1 MRVNFEKETLD
12 TKQKIKELLC
22 LNLNLKKNLRELHKK
37 VFKLYSL
44 YELDKKYKKSKV
56 MGDIRLVLDKL
67 MNCLV
72 MNKYVD
78 HSRIEHSI
86 IKILGV

>member
-1 MRVNFEKETLD
+1 MKAEEIKLD
-12 TKQKIKELLC
+12 IKNLLNS
-22 LNLNLKKNLRELHKK
+22 NLNIKKNLRELHRKI
-37 VFKLYSL
+37 FELYSL

-56 MGDIRLVLDKL
+56 MDDICLVLDKL

-78 HSRIEHSI
+78 HFRIEHSI